1 MDLQIEPPRSARPRL
16 LFLAAVILAVALW
29 PLLQHVMG
37 MVSPDLDS
45 NLKTGSSS
53 WDLRSM

>member
-29 PLLQHVMG
+29 PLLQQVMDI
-37 MVSPDLDS
+37 VSPDLDS

-53 WDLRSM
+53 WDLL